1 MNANIGEP
9 NGIYLGDGSGSFS
22 HGTMVGG
29 SEQSY
34 ALALLD
40 VDRDGDIDVVV
51 ANVRGQNELY
61 LNDGSGTAWTRT
73 PIDEES
79 YVTYGLAAGDLNG
92 DGFADLGFAN
102 SSGPNVIFL
111 NVEGRR
117 NRD

>member
-1 MNANIGEP
+1 
-9 NGIYLGDGSGSFS
+9 
-22 HGTMVGG
+22 MVGG

-61 LNDGSGTAWTRT
+61 LNDGSGAEWTRT